1 VRLTVDYDT
10 APRGTGVAVVVL
22 LHLVVFAALLRIEAV
37 RNAVAD
43 AAPLF
48 ASFITPEQP
57 KVELPPP
64 PMLPK
69 IVPKKEPPRLITT
82 EVPAKSAAEFI
93 APPPPMEPVVV
104 VPEVIAAPSPPLP
117 PVASTPKL
125 ITHVEYIRA
134 PQVEYPAVSRR
145 LGEQGRVLLRVL
157 INRQGHAER
166 VEVQK
171 SSGSQRLDDA
181 AIKAARE
188 ALYRPYSENGEAIPV
203 WALVPTRFEL
213 S

>member
-1 VRLTVDYDT
+1 VRLTVEYDA
-10 APRGTGVAVVVL
+10 APRGIGVAVVVL

-37 RNAVAD
+37 RKAVAD

-48 ASFITPEQP
+48 VSFITPEQP

-64 PMLPK
+64 VLPK

-82 EVPAKSAAEFI
+82 ESPAKSAVEFI
-93 APPPPMEPVVV
+93 APLPPVEPVVV
-104 VPEVIAAPSPPLP
+104 VPEVIAPPSPPLP

-125 ITHVEYIRA
+125 ITNVEYIRA

-157 INRQGHAER
+157 INRQGRAER
-166 VEVQK
+166 VEVQQT
-171 SSGSQRLDDA
+171 SGSQRLDEA
-181 AIKAARE
+181 AVKAARE
-188 ALYRPYSENGEAIPV
+188 ALYRPYSENGEPIPV

>member
-1 VRLTVDYDT
+1 MRLTVDYDT
-10 APRGTGVAVVVL
+10 APRGIGVAVVVA
-22 LHLVVFAALLRIEAV
+22 LHVIVLAALLRIEAV
-37 RNAVAD
+37 RNAVAE

-48 ASFITPEQP
+48 VSFITPEQP

-64 PMLPK
+64 PLVPK

-82 EVPAKSAAEFI
+82 EAPAKSAIEFI
-93 APPPPMEPVVV
+93 APPPPIEPVVV
-104 VPEVIAAPSPPLP
+104 VPEVLAPPSPPLP
-117 PVASTPKL
+117 PVAATPKL

-134 PQVEYPAVSRR
+134 PQVEYPVVSRR
-145 LGEQGRVLLRVL
+145 LREQGRVLLRVL
-157 INRQGHAER
+157 INRQGRAER

-171 SSGSQRLDDA
+171 SSGSHRLDDA
-181 AIKAARE
+181 AIKAATE
-188 ALYRPYSENGEAIPV
+188 ALYRPYSENGEPIPV